1 MENDKT
7 KSDELASEKPAI
19 TLKES
24 RDNPGMAYFEG
35 ELLTR
40 AQAFE
45 KLGDKYRI
53 FWILQ

>member
-24 RDNPGMAYFEG
+24 RENPGMAYYEG

-40 AQAFE
+40 GQAFE
-45 KLGDKYRI
+45 KLGDKYQV

>member
-7 KSDELASEKPAI
+7 KSEQLENEKP
-19 TLKES
+19 TLTLYES
-24 RDNPGMAYFEG
+24 RDNPGMAKYEG

-40 AQAFE
+40 GQAFE
-45 KLGDKYRI
+45 KLGDKYQV

>member
-7 KSDELASEKPAI
+7 KSEQLENEKPAI

-24 RDNPGMAYFEG
+24 RENPGMAYFEG

-40 AQAFE
+40 GQAFE

-53 FWILQ
+53 MWILQ

>member
-7 KSDELASEKPAI
+7 KSDELENEKPAI
-19 TLKES
+19 TLHES
-24 RDNPGMAYFEG
+24 RENPGMAYFEG

-40 AQAFE
+40 GQALE
-45 KLGDKYRI
+45 RLSEKYRV

>member
-7 KSDELASEKPAI
+7 KSEQLENEKPTL

-40 AQAFE
+40 GQAFE

>member
-7 KSDELASEKPAI
+7 KSEQLENEKP
-19 TLKES
+19 TLTLYES
-24 RDNPGMAYFEG
+24 RENPGMAYFEG

-40 AQAFE
+40 GQAFE

-53 FWILQ
+53 MWILQ

>member
-7 KSDELASEKPAI
+7 KSDELAGEKPAI
-19 TLKES
+19 TLYES
-24 RDNPGMAYFEG
+24 RENPGMAYYEG

-40 AQAFE
+40 GQALE
-45 KLGDKYRI
+45 KLSEKYRV

>member
-7 KSDELASEKPAI
+7 KSEQLENEKPAI

-24 RDNPGMAYFEG
+24 RENPGMAYYEG

-40 AQAFE
+40 GQALE
-45 KLGDKYRI
+45 KLSEKYRV

>member
-1 MENDKT
+1 MKNNKE
-7 KSDELASEKPAI
+7 KSEQPVSEKPAI

-24 RDNPGMAYFEG
+24 RENPGMAYYEG

-40 AQAFE
+40 GQALE
-45 KLGDKYRI
+45 KLSEKYRV

>member
-7 KSDELASEKPAI
+7 KSDELASENPAI

-24 RDNPGMAYFEG
+24 RENPGMAYYEG

-40 AQAFE
+40 GQALE
-45 KLGDKYRI
+45 KLSEKYRV

>member
-19 TLKES
+19 TLYES
-24 RDNPGMAYFEG
+24 RENPGMAYYEG

-40 AQAFE
+40 GQALE
-45 KLGDKYRI
+45 KLSEKYRV